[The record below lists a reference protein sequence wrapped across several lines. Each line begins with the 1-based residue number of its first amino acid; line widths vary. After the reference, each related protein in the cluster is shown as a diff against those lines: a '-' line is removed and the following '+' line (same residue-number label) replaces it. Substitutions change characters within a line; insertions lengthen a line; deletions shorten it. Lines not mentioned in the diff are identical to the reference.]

1 MRWPAAVLISAF
13 LSICGFVNSQES
25 SAYSKRHP
33 PFPESKST
41 PYPTLKAEPVV
52 GYNAKFSPFEEAP
65 VRIRTS
71 QRRDGWGRVTE
82 VLVSGR
88 RIFDTQTAHPDARF
102 EFGSRVFYADL
113 TGDGL
118 KDILVYSYPGMV
130 GLGSQE
136 ETADLLI
143 QRQDG
148 SFRHATFEA
157 IYADPGDFVDVNGDG
172 RFEMLWSY
180 YYFEGD
186 HSYWVYRVVEITDGG
201 FRLNDALL
209 ADFPKIIWFTEKPN
223 DQPTQRLTMAE
234 RERLIRQSTA
244 RWQEGRSWEHGFLGK
259 SGVSGNFKK

>member
-1 MRWPAAVLISAF
+1 MKWQAAISISAF
-13 LSICGFVNSQES
+13 LSICCLLGNQES
-25 SAYSKRHP
+25 AAYPERWP
-33 PFPESKST
+33 PFPAGESA
-41 PYPTLKAEPVV
+41 PYPMLKAEPVV
-52 GYNAKFSPFEEAP
+52 GYNARFSPFEEAP

-71 QRRDGWGRVTE
+71 PRQDGYGRVTE

-102 EFGSRVFYADL
+102 EFGSRVFYVDL

-118 KDILVYSYPGMV
+118 KDIMIYSYPGMV

-136 ETADLLI
+136 EIADLLI

-157 IYADPGDFVDVNGDG
+157 IYADHADFVDVNRDG

-180 YYFEGD
+180 YYFEGN
-186 HSYWVYRVVEITDGG
+186 HSYWVYRVVEITDDGL
-201 FRLNDALL
+201 RLNDALL

-223 DQPTQRLTMAE
+223 DQPTQRLTMSE
-234 RERLIRQSTA
+234 RQHLISQSTT
-244 RWQEGRSWEHGFLGK
+244 RWQETYR
-259 SGVSGNFKK
+259 